1 MSLLGFMIMIHYPG
15 NENGDQ
21 GGFQYE
27 LDDFIVQ
34 GYSGQDNIQ
43 VVLILHFVLVHM
55 KQNHPLVNVIFMQS
69 DNATCFSS
77 HEHVP
82 CIYHKNKEWTVV
94 LFIMI
99 LLWLFTESGT

>member
-1 MSLLGFMIMIHYPG
+1 MYIFGFMTVSHYSG

-27 LDDFIVQ
+27 FVDVFVE

-43 VVLILHFVLVHM
+43 VASIIHFFLVHM
-55 KQNHPLVNVIFMQS
+55 KENHPLVNVMFMQS

-77 HEHVP
+77 QEHVP
-82 CIYHKNKEWTVV
+82 YIYHKN
-94 LFIMI
+94 
-99 LLWLFTESGT
+99 